1 VKESAD
7 TTSQSERAH
16 DDKQNRLQGERV
28 RKAREGSPEAEGARG
43 EIRPTGH
50 TPSEGGYTLKDD
62 PNDLQ
67 RGELVQ
73 LVREAGQVFARILAY
88 TFVVLLIATVNGST
102 IGG

>member
-1 VKESAD
+1 MTNKTD
-7 TTSQSERAH
+7 YRAREYA
-16 DDKQNRLQGERV
+16 KRV
-28 RKAREGSPEAEGARG
+28 EGSPEAEGARG

>member
-1 VKESAD
+1 M
-7 TTSQSERAH
+7 T
-16 DDKQNRLQGERV
+16 
-28 RKAREGSPEAEGARG
+28 
-43 EIRPTGH
+43 
-50 TPSEGGYTLKDD
+50 DD

-88 TFVVLLIATVNGST
+88 TFAVLLIATLNGSQ